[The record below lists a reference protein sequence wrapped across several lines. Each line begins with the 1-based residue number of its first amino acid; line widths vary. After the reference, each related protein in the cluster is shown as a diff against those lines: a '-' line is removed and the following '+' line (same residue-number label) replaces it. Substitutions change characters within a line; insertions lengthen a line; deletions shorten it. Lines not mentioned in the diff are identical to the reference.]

1 MLFDEVFQGA
11 RMDSH
16 DHGGLFAC
24 GFIDGILGCGFERR
38 VELFP
43 RDIASEGAHLRQE
56 SGEEDLGASVRRGMY
71 DPACFSQRQRS
82 RAFAILH
89 SRLGFPQMRIFVP
102 S

>member
-43 RDIASEGAHLRQE
+43 RDIASEGAISSRI
-56 SGEEDLGASVRRGMY
+56 GRR
-71 DPACFSQRQRS
+71 RS
-82 RAFAILH
+82 R
-89 SRLGFPQMRIFVP
+89 RICAARDVRSCVLFSKAEKSGICNTP
-102 S
+102 

>member
-43 RDIASEGAHLRQE
+43 RDIASE
-56 SGEEDLGASVRRGMY
+56 
-71 DPACFSQRQRS
+71 
-82 RAFAILH
+82 
-89 SRLGFPQMRIFVP
+89 
-102 S
+102 